1 MAGSVLFYLCLI
13 LGIFSVADTLVYI
26 IMEQHYKKHP
36 EAEKSFAF
44 EVLDV
49 VFRHRF
55 TKAINIISGAVLI
68 AAAVVIYVL
77 LMVNW

>member
-1 MAGSVLFYLCLI
+1 MAGLVLFYLCLI
-13 LGIFSVADTLVYI
+13 LGLFSVADTLVYI

-36 EAEKSFAF
+36 EVGKSFTF

-49 VFRHRF
+49 VFRHKF
-55 TKAINIISGAVLI
+55 IKVINIISGAVLI
-68 AAAVVIYVL
+68 AAAVVIYLL